1 MFVIASENVF
11 SFLATFSVIE
21 RFLNSFLQMGE
32 NVYSEML
39 VMPLFSLSTLKC
51 FFWRGIIEILIAKYF
66 Y

>member
-39 VMPLFSLSTLKC
+39 VMPLFSLSTL
-51 FFWRGIIEILIAKYF
+51 
-66 Y
+66 